1 MLKYFSPSVLRKMQR
16 KGKGRDSNRCGQG
29 HIHDSRAEARY
40 CNQLELLRRGKAIKA
55 YRQQVVLPL
64 AVNGVHIC
72 NHRVDFIATFPDG
85 HEEIFEVKG
94 FANEVWPIKKKLTE
108 ALYPKMKYNV
118 VDARRV

>member
-1 MLKYFSPSVLRKMQR
+1 MQR
-16 KGKGRDSNRCGQG
+16 KGKGRDSNRCAQG

-40 CNQLELLRRGKAIKA
+40 CNQLELLRRGKVVKA
-55 YRQQVVLPL
+55 VQYQVTLPL
-64 AVNGVHIC
+64 AVKGFHIC
-72 NHRVDFIATFPDG
+72 NHRVDFVAEFLDG
-85 HEEIFEVKG
+85 HKEIFEVKG